1 MALRREILIG
11 RNSGLGEVSNTSRD
25 IGQELSNLAEDLKSV
40 KALGRLVINLS
51 GIIDGKD
58 NLSLVDGDNLM
69 IPFMQEQV
77 SVIGEVFA
85 PSNHLID
92 FNLGYMDYIDRSGGL
107 TEAGDKDNI
116 YIIRA
121 DGSIDRPNKSS
132 GFFRGTGQALEP
144 GDTIVVPLEV
154 TSFSSTQALT
164 EVSQIIYQLAVAAA
178 AVSSF

>member
-1 MALRREILIG
+1 
-11 RNSGLGEVSNTSRD
+11 
-25 IGQELSNLAEDLKSV
+25 
-40 KALGRLVINLS
+40 
-51 GIIDGKD
+51 
-58 NLSLVDGDNLM
+58 
-69 IPFMQEQV
+69 
-77 SVIGEVFA
+77 
-85 PSNHLID
+85 
-92 FNLGYMDYIDRSGGL
+92 MDYIDRSGCF
-107 TEAGDKDNI
+107 TQVGDKDNV

-132 GFFRGTGQALEP
+132 GFFRGSTQLLEP